1 MRLTLRNIDIENFL
15 SIGRAS
21 VQLEDRGYC
30 LITGVNNNPN
40 DNTRSNGSGKSS
52 ILDAIAWVIT
62 GETIRGVK
70 DVVNMFGTGDA
81 IVTLDFSVDEDNY
94 QLVRTKGNKT
104 DLKIYKNG
112 LDISGKGIRD
122 SQKLLEEYLPD
133 LTSSLLGS
141 VILLGQGLPQRFSN
155 NTPAGRKEVLEKLS
169 KSDFMIEDL
178 KRRLSERKFFLNG
191 ELRVI
196 EDRILADQTQLMT
209 LESQAKDAE
218 KRLSELEDPRTY
230 DDMIKLNKDRI
241 AKISCKIEDLR
252 LDLKSYRA
260 NQDLKQNQKNE
271 IIQSFSEE
279 ESNLYKQYLD
289 KKQQLDSEISTI
301 TAEIKQLES
310 NIQKALA
317 IKDVCPTCGHKLDNV
332 FKPDVSKDQLL
343 RDQLKDNLNL
353 TTIRLSEVNSIYK
366 AEKANFD
373 KAKEEAT
380 ADISKEILEL
390 NAHIQSIERSL
401 ASLQQDLDL
410 ENKSLSRCEQ
420 LKSSHDAT
428 VRTLTETIENNNRL
442 AADIEKNSVY
452 NNDLKI
458 EYKSRIDA
466 INKFTTITN
475 RDFRGYLLK
484 NVIDYIDNRAKDYC
498 EDVFNTRLLDFI
510 LDGNN
515 IDIRYC
521 NKQYETLSGGEKQKL
536 DLIIQFAIRDMLCQF
551 LDLRCNVLAVDE
563 CFDALDVDG
572 CDRLLDLFSKK
583 FSDVSSFFIIS
594 HHTDLAIPSDSIIT
608 VTKGP
613 DGVSIVA

>member
-21 VQLEDRGYC
+21 VQLEDKGYC

-81 IVTLDFSVDEDNY
+81 IVTLDFSVDEDTY
-94 QLVRTKGNKT
+94 QLIRMRGNKT

-191 ELRVI
+191 ELRAI
-196 EDRILADQTQLMT
+196 EDKILADQTQLMT
-209 LESQAKDAE
+209 LKSQIKDAE

-332 FKPDVSKDQLL
+332 FKPDISKDQLL
-343 RDQLKDNLNL
+343 RDQLKDKLNL
-353 TTIRLSEVNSIYK
+353 TIIRLNEVNSIYK
-366 AEKANFD
+366 EEKANFD

-420 LKSSHDAT
+420 LKSSYDAT
-428 VRTLTETIENNNRL
+428 VRTLNETIENNNRL

-498 EDVFNTRLLDFI
+498 EDIFNTRLLDFI

-536 DLIIQFAIRDMLCQF
+536 DLII
-551 LDLRCNVLAVDE
+551 
-563 CFDALDVDG
+563 
-572 CDRLLDLFSKK
+572 
-583 FSDVSSFFIIS
+583 
-594 HHTDLAIPSDSIIT
+594 
-608 VTKGP
+608 
-613 DGVSIVA
+613 